1 MAVNPVAERASNIRG
16 GIELPLIL
24 GNVAAVKGWIL
35 PVLYELSQL
44 KWRYIQWEPADT
56 NTQPA

>member
-1 MAVNPVAERASNIRG
+1 MFKVGSIFMMRGRMAVNPVAERASNIRG

-44 KWRYIQWEPADT
+44 K
-56 NTQPA
+56 